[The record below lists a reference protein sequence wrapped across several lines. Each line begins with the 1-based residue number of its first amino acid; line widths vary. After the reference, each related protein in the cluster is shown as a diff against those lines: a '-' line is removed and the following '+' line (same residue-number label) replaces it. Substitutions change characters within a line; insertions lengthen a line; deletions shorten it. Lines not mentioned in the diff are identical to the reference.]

1 MPLIAKIQTLPVANE
16 LAERLRQLQPAF
28 DINPSGQP
36 ASLYIGWFNDK
47 PICALWA
54 VGADNQRSLTQMA
67 VHQANRGRGVL
78 AQFVQNVQ
86 SLERSAGR
94 RVLSA
99 DNFQAIDQ
107 EGSGS

>member
-1 MPLIAKIQTLPVANE
+1 MPLISKIQTLPLPDD
-16 LAERLRQLQPAF
+16 LAARLRQLQPAF
-28 DINPSGQP
+28 SPNPP
-36 ASLYIGWFNDK
+36 EPLADLYIGWFNDK

-54 VGADNQRSLTQMA
+54 VGQQDQRSLIQMA

-107 EGSGS
+107 AELSS

>member
-1 MPLIAKIQTLPVANE
+1 MPLISKIQTLPLPDD
-16 LAERLRQLQPAF
+16 LAARLVQLQPSF
-28 DINPSGQP
+28 SPNPPTP
-36 ASLYIGWFNDK
+36 AADLYIGWFNDK

-54 VGADNQRSLTQMA
+54 IGEQDQRTLTQMA

-99 DNFQAIDQ
+99 DNYQAIDQ
-107 EGSGS
+107 AEVSS

>member
-1 MPLIAKIQTLPVANE
+1 MPLISKIQTLPLPDD
-16 LAERLRQLQPAF
+16 LAARLSHLQPSF
-28 DINPSGQP
+28 SPKPP
-36 ASLYIGWFNDK
+36 APVADLYIGWFNDK

-54 VGADNQRSLTQMA
+54 IGEHDQRSLTQMA

-99 DNFQAIDQ
+99 DNYQAIDQ
-107 EGSGS
+107 AEVSS

>member
-1 MPLIAKIQTLPVANE
+1 MPLISKIQTLPLTDDLAQRLSQLKPSFSPTPPATVA
-16 LAERLRQLQPAF
+16 
-28 DINPSGQP
+28 D
-36 ASLYIGWFNDK
+36 LYIGWFNDK

-54 VGADNQRSLTQMA
+54 IGEQDQRSLVQMA

-86 SLERSAGR
+86 TQERSAGR

-99 DNFQAIDQ
+99 ENYQAIDQ
-107 EGSGS
+107 AEIIS